1 MLWKS
6 REFRR
11 LLNLIDGLP
20 LTSHY
25 AAAMAND
32 EEYIRAVLKANSG
45 ELPKSSASPS
55 LTVWTQEA
63 ATLAS
68 LVDAV
73 RANTA
78 VLVKINSKPGASIPE
93 VKPEP
98 RPVTGWASV
107 SIEVRLGKHRSL
119 ASRLLGDRASS
130 S

>member
-25 AAAMAND
+25 ANAMAND
-32 EEYIRAVLKANSG
+32 EEYIRAVLKANGG
-45 ELPKSSASPS
+45 ELPKSSGSPS

-78 VLVKINSKPGASIPE
+78 VLVKINSKPGSSAPE

-98 RPVTGWASV
+98 RPVTGWASI
-107 SIEVRLGKHRSL
+107 SLEVRLGKHRSL